1 MHIGLEYVVSAY
13 GIWVCTFVV
22 FIILTKRRLKI
33 TNQTVV
39 ALEQRASE
47 SPEKFMSG
55 EDNENSI

>member
-22 FIILTKRRLKI
+22 YILFTKRRLKK

-39 ALEQRASE
+39 ALEQRASK
-47 SPEKFMSG
+47 SQ
-55 EDNENSI
+55 ENSLSAEDYENSN